1 DSSYRYGSD
10 YTPRS
15 AYAKRLQYSV
25 SRETAGTTSL
35 QYGEMEI
42 GRRKSST
49 RDNTSVIWRALKTV
63 KAWLWLDDS
72 DDDEEFEVERRIDP
86 EKLYPTI
93 PPPLATLVQ
102 ETQFDP
108 KWITFLYRNFK
119 QRAPNGRMS
128 KSEWRQLMMTLFPRS
143 VGTTYSDKIFAYLSA
158 PKGFITFEALLRFIH
173 SLSTDDQALSKF
185 VFALLEP
192 DAAGRVTQQA
202 FADYVHAVFL
212 LRDGQRL
219 DENGNGQIQPLPLR
233 AIRMFAAARF
243 KELDTDN
250 DGFVV
255 YDDVQKLLADLR
267 MSSLLNSVLP
277 TAPRTPA
284 QTSIDLGSAF
294 ARLNV

>member
-1 DSSYRYGSD
+1 MTTVARNGGDDIPAVRGDGDREEEEFHQGQYVSD
-10 YTPRS
+10 M
-15 AYAKRLQYSV
+15 ACA
-25 SRETAGTTSL
+25 E
-35 QYGEMEI
+35 
-42 GRRKSST
+42 
-49 RDNTSVIWRALKTV
+49 D
-63 KAWLWLDDS
+63 

-102 ETQFDP
+102 SYLIPTWLHAQQKRSAREETQFDP

>member
-1 DSSYRYGSD
+1 NNAYQYGGSF
-10 YTPRS
+10 RS
-15 AYAKRLQYSV
+15 AAYAKRLQYSV
-25 SRETAGTTSL
+25 SRETAATQSL
-35 QYGEMEI
+35 QYLEMEG

-49 RDNTSVIWRALKTV
+49 RENTSVIWRALKTV
-63 KAWLWLDDS
+63 KSWVWLDDNY
-72 DDDEEFEVERRIDP
+72 DDEELEAERRIDP

-102 ETQFDP
+102 ETKFDP

-128 KSEWRQLMMTLFPRS
+128 KSEWRQLMRTLFPRS
-143 VGTTYSDKIFAYLSA
+143 VGTTYGDSIFAYLSA
-158 PKGFITFEALLRFIH
+158 PKGFLTFESLLRFIH
-173 SLSTDDQALSKF
+173 DLSTDDHSLSKF
-185 VFALLEP
+185 VFALLQP

-219 DENGNGQIQPLPLR
+219 DENGNGHQQPLPLR

-250 DGFVV
+250 DGFVII
-255 YDDVQKLLADLR
+255 DDVHKLLADLR

-277 TAPRTPA
+277 TTPRTA
-284 QTSIDLGSAF
+284 QTSMDLGGGGA
-294 ARLNV
+294 

>member
-1 DSSYRYGSD
+1 DSSSSFQYGG
-10 YTPRS
+10 YRS
-15 AYAKRLQYSV
+15 AAYARRIQYSM
-25 SRETAGTTSL
+25 SRETAGTQSL
-35 QYGEMEI
+35 QCVEMET

-49 RDNTSVIWRALKTV
+49 RDNSSVIWRALKTA

-72 DDDEEFEVERRIDP
+72 DDEEELEVERRIDP

-93 PPPLATLVQ
+93 PPPLSSLVE

-128 KSEWRQLMMTLFPRS
+128 RSEWRQLMVTLFPRS
-143 VGTTYSDKIFAYLSA
+143 VGTTYGDHIFAYLA
-158 PKGFITFEALLRFIH
+158 EQKGFISFEALLRFIH
-173 SLSTDDQALSKF
+173 ALSTDDSALSKF
-185 VFALLEP
+185 VFALLQP
-192 DAAGRVTQQA
+192 DASGRVNQET

-219 DENGNGQIQPLPLR
+219 EQNGNGRVNALPLR
-233 AIRMFAAARF
+233 AIRQFAAARF
-243 KELDTDN
+243 KELDTDA

-255 YDDVQKLLADLR
+255 FDDVQKLLEDLR

-277 TAPRTPA
+277 MSPRTPA
-284 QTSIDLGSAF
+284 PTSADMGGAF
-294 ARLNV
+294 SR